1 MKKTYIQVTLHG
13 GGSYV
18 QPMKEIH
25 QSIDSELDGLMVGD
39 KITLD
44 FEIVELEDE
53 EYENLME
60 FDGH

>member
-1 MKKTYIQVTLHG
+1 MNNRYMKITLHG

-18 QPMKEIH
+18 QPLDKIH
-25 QSIDSELDGLMVGD
+25 QALDGELDGLQLDD

-44 FEIVELEDE
+44 FELVEMDDD

-60 FDGH
+60 FAGH

>member
-1 MKKTYIQVTLHG
+1 MRYMKITLHG

-18 QPMKEIH
+18 QPLDKIH
-25 QSIDSELDGLMVGD
+25 QAIDGELDGLQVDD

-44 FEIVELEDE
+44 FELVEMDED

-60 FDGH
+60 FAGH